1 MIDEVLVKM
10 NWLKY
15 RKYHLMFSRKSL
27 FLPFLLFL
35 VVCQR
40 EKNFQSISQTS
51 LSKEL
56 IETKADSGLVI
67 LLKDNEVV
75 AQINLI
81 WEDGIYKEGNAQTFQ
96 IKRDMGTLLSPI
108 YWMEAL
114 PRIPLQDTVDVGNG
128 IYMNKEGKEI
138 RDHNADRGGYGV
150 ITAEQVIAFD
160 SKVGIT
166 KIMERYGI
174 QPARY
179 SPLEVVRYYNRI
191 AMGDTA
197 LCSVGVMR
205 DIQSVLSKVIAEGT
219 GKNLYREDLP
229 IAGKTGYS
237 EKNISACVYFS
248 YGNSIYTCLVIIS
261 SPKEGIPSAGTMCG
275 EVIKGIINGLS
286 VE

>member
-1 MIDEVLVKM
+1 MSIFIFL
-10 NWLKY
+10 
-15 RKYHLMFSRKSL
+15 SL
-27 FLPFLLFL
+27 IS
-35 VVCQR
+35 CQR
-40 EKNFQSISQTS
+40 GTDYPSIAQSS
-51 LSKEL
+51 LSQEL
-56 IETKADSGLVI
+56 IATKADSGLVI

-81 WEDGIYKEGNAQTFQ
+81 WEGGVYKEGNAQTFQ

-108 YWMEAL
+108 YWMEVL
-114 PRIPLQDTVDVGNG
+114 PRISLQDTVDVGNG
-128 IYMNKEGKEI
+128 IYINKEGKEI
-138 RDHNADRGGYGV
+138 RDYNADRGGYGV

-160 SKVGIT
+160 SKIGIT

-174 QPARY
+174 RPVRY
-179 SPLEVVRYYNRI
+179 SPLEVVEYYNRI

-197 LCSVGVMR
+197 LCSGGVMR

-248 YGNSIYTCLVIIS
+248 LGNSIYTCLVILS
-261 SPKEGIPSAGTMCG
+261 NPKEGFPSGGTMCG
-275 EVIKGIINGLS
+275 VVIKGIINGLS